1 MAETF
6 RCGIVTDGV
15 VYDINFAEQWFIDYV
30 NANSSQVWVKSLVA
44 QVGWIWDGL
53 SLDPSSLTAPPPPVI
68 TLEQY
73 RTELDL
79 IIREREWARR
89 DAFRDLVLS
98 EADPPITTL
107 AAFRADVEGRNIQ
120 WNSLQSTPEA

>member
-6 RCGIVTDGV
+6 RCAIVIDFV
-15 VYDINFAEQWFIDYV
+15 VTSVNEAEQWFIDYV
-30 NANSSQVWVKSLVA
+30 NTNTTQVYIKSLTA
-44 QVGWIWDGL
+44 QIGWIWDGT
-53 SLDPSSLTAPPPPVI
+53 SLDASTLTAPPPPVI

-73 RTELDL
+73 RTELDN
-79 IIREREWARR
+79 IIREQEWARR

-107 AAFRADVEGRNIQ
+107 AQFRADVESRNIV
-120 WNSLQSTPEA
+120 WNSLLSTPEA